1 MLAVGLLRSD
11 SKYLPPALA
20 VQKNGPERHP
30 PPDQRS
36 GPTFFPSDYSVTF
49 LSREDA
55 CRAWNPWHRATF
67 LNPHTGSIRSQ
78 LKRAKIM
85 RKSAITAI
93 ALAALALIAA
103 CNTVEGAGEDLQ
115 SAGTAV
121 QNAAQ

>member
-1 MLAVGLLRSD
+1 
-11 SKYLPPALA
+11 
-20 VQKNGPERHP
+20 
-30 PPDQRS
+30 
-36 GPTFFPSDYSVTF
+36 
-49 LSREDA
+49 
-55 CRAWNPWHRATF
+55 
-67 LNPHTGSIRSQ
+67 
-78 LKRAKIM
+78 M